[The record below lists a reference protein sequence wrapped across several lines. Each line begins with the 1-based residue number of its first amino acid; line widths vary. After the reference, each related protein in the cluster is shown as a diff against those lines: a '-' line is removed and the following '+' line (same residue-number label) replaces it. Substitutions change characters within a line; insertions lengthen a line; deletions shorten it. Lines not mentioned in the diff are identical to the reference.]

1 MKLAS
6 WNECLEGNCAYS
18 ITPDHA
24 KAKSLSETSQER
36 MKFLKSNKITE
47 ANANFIFEGVY
58 TSVLEILH
66 ALVLKKGFK
75 VDNHLCLGFYL
86 RDVLEKEGLYRV
98 FDDLRYKR
106 NSLVYYGKRM
116 DFETAKQ
123 SVEKARKLINE
134 LMMVK

>member
-1 MKLAS
+1 MKIAS
-6 WNECLEGNCAYS
+6 WDECLESNCAYS
-18 ITPDHA
+18 ITPDYA
-24 KAKSLSETSQER
+24 KAKSLSGTSQER

-47 ANANFIFEGVY
+47 ENANFIFEGVY

-66 ALVLKKGFK
+66 AIVLKKGFK

-86 RDVLEKEGLYRV
+86 RDVLEKEGLCRV